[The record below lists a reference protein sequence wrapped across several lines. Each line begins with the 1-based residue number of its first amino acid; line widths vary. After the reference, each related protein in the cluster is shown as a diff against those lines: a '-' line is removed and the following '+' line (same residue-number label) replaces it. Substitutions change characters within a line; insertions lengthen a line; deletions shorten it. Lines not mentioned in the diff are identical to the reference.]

1 MSIEKIIY
9 RSERFGTSRHAKK
22 LVRRRM
28 RLMRLSLEWCNV
40 MEYGGRLYISV
51 NGVPY
56 VALEVNVTKGD
67 AYIAEEL
74 AKMRNVWVEYMMNK
88 D

>member
-9 RSERFGTSRHAKK
+9 WIESFRTSRRAKK

-28 RLMRLSLEWCNV
+28 RLMKLSLEWCNV
-40 MEYGGRLYISV
+40 MEYGGRLYISGD
-51 NGVPY
+51 GVPY
-56 VALEVNVTKGD
+56 VTLEVTKGD

>member
-9 RSERFGTSRHAKK
+9 WIESFRTSRRAKK

-28 RLMRLSLEWCNV
+28 RLMKLSLEWCNV

-56 VALEVNVTKGD
+56 FALEVNVTKGD

-74 AKMRNVWVEYMMNK
+74 AKMRNVWVEYMMTK

>member
-9 RSERFGTSRHAKK
+9 WIESFRTSRRAKK

-28 RLMRLSLEWCNV
+28 RLMKLSLEWCNV
-40 MEYGGRLYISV
+40 MEYGGRLYTAV
-51 NGVPY
+51 NGVAY

-67 AYIAEEL
+67 ADIAEEL

>member
-9 RSERFGTSRHAKK
+9 WIESFRTSRRAKK

-28 RLMRLSLEWCNV
+28 RLMKLSLEWSNV
-40 MEYGGRLYISV
+40 MQYAGRLYISV
-51 NGVPY
+51 NGDPY
-56 VALEVNVTKGD
+56 VALEVTKGD

-74 AKMRNVWVEYMMNK
+74 AKMRNVWIEYMMNK